1 MSQRIRCMSNL
12 YLVFDFFFL
21 IKHVLKPNEKHH
33 DTANFFDQTMYICT
47 LWRATRKFLNCSEE
61 VLGSRV
67 NGLSRRFPHTR
78 VRFFH
83 QYSFSRVRAAKVH
96 RVSDVC
102 VICVFVTFSLRTQ
115 CVILDLK
122 FSSSHT
128 GGDIIQN
135 KEVFALEILKQSA
148 PLKKVMQHSISKIW
162 RTNLNKTQR

>member
-1 MSQRIRCMSNL
+1 M
-12 YLVFDFFFL
+12 
-21 IKHVLKPNEKHH
+21 
-33 DTANFFDQTMYICT
+33 
-47 LWRATRKFLNCSEE
+47 
-61 VLGSRV
+61 G
-67 NGLSRRFPHTR
+67 
-78 VRFFH
+78 
-83 QYSFSRVRAAKVH
+83 SRVRAAKVH

-162 RTNLNKTQR
+162 RTNLDKTQRC

>member
-1 MSQRIRCMSNL
+1 MNTWYIQLFWSD
-12 YLVFDFFFL
+12 YV
-21 IKHVLKPNEKHH
+21 P
-33 DTANFFDQTMYICT
+33 ICT

-122 FSSSHT
+122 IFKFTHWWWYHPKK
-128 GGDIIQN
+128 

-162 RTNLNKTQR
+162 RTNLDKTQRCWW

>member
-1 MSQRIRCMSNL
+1 MNHL
-12 YLVFDFFFL
+12 
-21 IKHVLKPNEKHH
+21 
-33 DTANFFDQTMYICT
+33 FFDQNICT
-47 LWRATRKFLNCSEE
+47 LGCAARKFLNCSEE